1 MKKEYTKPT
10 QQVVVLQY
18 QQQLLLNASLTD
30 TVTNL
35 GTDDNIGI
43 SDTPGTGWGR

>member
-35 GTDDNIGI
+35 ETDDIGI